1 MLALLKHDLRVMR
14 FYLCIL
20 VMIVCF
26 YAGLLHF
33 SKLLVTTTSMAVI
46 LSLYS
51 GFLESLLSV
60 ERKCYWDRYVLT
72 MPISREIVVRE
83 RYCLM
88 LLVAFLPCLVGMC
101 IDGLLYGGAHF
112 FVYLVLLA
120 FCGLLLS
127 FIAPIYL
134 KKVSTGKSALA
145 MTLLVV
151 LCGLAAG
158 GLSMQEAWVA
168 WRWPV
173 LALLSVVTI
182 VALLVSYHIS
192 LWIYQDKEF

>member
-1 MLALLKHDLRVMR
+1 
-14 FYLCIL
+14 
-20 VMIVCF
+20 
-26 YAGLLHF
+26 
-33 SKLLVTTTSMAVI
+33 
-46 LSLYS
+46 
-51 GFLESLLSV
+51 
-60 ERKCYWDRYVLT
+60 
-72 MPISREIVVRE
+72 
-83 RYCLM
+83 
-88 LLVAFLPCLVGMC
+88 
-101 IDGLLYGGAHF
+101 
-112 FVYLVLLA
+112 
-120 FCGLLLS
+120 
-127 FIAPIYL
+127 
-134 KKVSTGKSALA
+134 